1 MFAVLRNAMSLAT
14 TFALATNASAQV
26 VLTFDELPAGAVVAH
41 AYPDASFS
49 SSFGNSN
56 FVLNIGGGDHILIT
70 GSSILDLDGEADTY
84 VDFTTPVEDLSF
96 RAIQPNGSGVVARFR
111 IFENGVH
118 TATEDLLGLG
128 GVGGEVAVDL
138 GAYSHVTRLEIV
150 DILVSP
156 QENGIGWDDFAF
168 TPAATSSFYCTA
180 KTNSEGCTPII
191 GFTGA
196 LRASGGSACNVVA
209 SSVLSGKP
217 GLLFYGKNG
226 PAALPFQGG
235 FLCIAAPRHRT
246 GTVQNSGGGHPLD
259 CSGTYSFDF
268 NAWIASGADPA
279 LVAGQHVW
287 LQYFSRDPGFAAP
300 ANSGFTGGL
309 ELVIAP

>member
-1 MFAVLRNAMSLAT
+1 MFAVLRIAA
-14 TFALATNASAQV
+14 ALAFASSASAQT
-26 VLTFDELPAGAVVAH
+26 VLTFDDLPAGAVIAH
-41 AYPDASFS
+41 AYSQASFS

-56 FVLNIGGGDHILIT
+56 FVLNIGAGDHILIT
-70 GSSILDLDGEADTY
+70 GSSLLDLDGEADTY
-84 VDFTTPVEDLSF
+84 VDFMTPVDGLSF
-96 RAIQPNGSGVVARFR
+96 RAIQPNGTGVVARFR

-118 TATEDLLGLG
+118 TATEDLIGLG
-128 GVGGEVAVDL
+128 GAGGEVAVDL

-168 TPAATSSFYCTA
+168 TPSATSSFYCTA
-180 KTNSEGCTPII
+180 KTNSQGCTPIL
-191 GFTGA
+191 GFTGN
-196 LRASGGSACNVVA
+196 LQASGGNACNVVA
-209 SSVLSGKP
+209 SSVLSHKP

-235 FLCIAAPRHRT
+235 LLCIAAPRHRT
-246 GTVQNSGGGHPLD
+246 GAVQDSGGAHPLD

-300 ANSGFTGGL
+300 GNSGFTGGL